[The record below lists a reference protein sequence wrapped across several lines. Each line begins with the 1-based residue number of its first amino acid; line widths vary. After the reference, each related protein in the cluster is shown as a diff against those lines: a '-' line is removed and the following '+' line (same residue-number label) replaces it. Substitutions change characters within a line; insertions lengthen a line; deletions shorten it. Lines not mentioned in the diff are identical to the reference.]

1 MSKSLN
7 ELSSAATLLAR
18 TRIVLVETSHPGNI
32 GAAARAMKTM
42 GLRQLVLVRPRQF
55 PAAEATARAS
65 GADDVLAQALVVDT
79 LAQAVEA
86 CGIIVGTTARPRY
99 LEWPVTPPREAA
111 EWAAAQAGDAQV
123 AIVFGREQ
131 TGLSND
137 ELRLCQRAIRIPTA
151 ADFSSLNLGQA
162 VQICAYEWRLADL
175 SGVAVALPASEPL
188 ATGAELA
195 GLIAHAKATMT
206 RVGYLNPARPKRLP
220 DRLARLVGSG
230 QLRHSEAQILRG
242 FLTAI
247 DEALAET

>member
-1 MSKSLN
+1 MSTSCNDLPPC
-7 ELSSAATLLAR
+7 ATLLER

-32 GAAARAMKTM
+32 GAAARALKTM

-65 GADDVLAQALVVDT
+65 GADDILAQAVVVDT
-79 LAQAVEA
+79 LAQAVAE
-86 CGIIVGTTARPRY
+86 CGIVIGTTARPRY

-111 EWAAAQAGDAQV
+111 EWAAAQTGAAHL

-137 ELRLCQRAIRIPTA
+137 ELRFCQRAIRIPTA
-151 ADFSSLNLGQA
+151 ADFSSLNLAQA
-162 VQICAYEWRLADL
+162 VQICAYEWRLAAPPEAAAAQL
-175 SGVAVALPASEPL
+175 ASEPL

-206 RVGYLNPARPKRLP
+206 RVGYLNPTRPQRLP
-220 DRLARLVGSG
+220 DRLARLVGGG

-242 FLTAI
+242 FLSAI
-247 DEALAET
+247 DEALADL